1 MSPQHPVQQSTP
13 KTSEEHHGSS
23 RAEEV
28 VGQTSSPNHV
38 AGLNRRQQTIL
49 KMQKTHGNAAVRR
62 FIEQGQIASI
72 QRDPPSGSSGGLMN
86 WWQDA
91 ELGRR
96 VDDSSVSI
104 DDVVTYVASLGERG
118 AQVAAQDLQDARQ
131 TYSAGEGNPQKLARV
146 NDVLRRIGLPGL
158 IGDNFLWM
166 NVALGAKIQDAS
178 ISVDDIV
185 AYLNGLDP
193 AARQQAIETDLQQAL
208 ITYRNSRVSQV
219 HIGMLRVNTVLL
231 TMYRQTAQGQ
241 SPGNLAP
248 EAGFGT
254 SPPAALLAGTSTPT
268 SQQQG
273 EIASALA
280 PPVATGAGG
289 VALPFEPQVNGQNYE
304 DRIRQ
309 RLLDWI
315 DSRFQQL
322 VVGRGVAEHNDP
334 AQVHPMARFEE
345 IANAA
350 KDETDQVFGS
360 YARQPAFQGPGVH
373 GAGNLVDR
381 FATMQQ
387 QQGAMS
393 PAQRTASAHTFLE
406 WIMNADRGIRT
417 INDEHHA
424 VPEQNPALGL
434 ITPILNQI
442 AADSTRCQQLLDI
455 DRGWEGAQD
464 PALHRVEIQLFR
476 GANSQEDRRIL
487 WDNFQILIHEYI
499 HSLTH
504 QNYHTFA
511 ETRYGY
517 GARQYNTLIEGVTSA
532 FTEIAWTNIESRVSN
547 QALRDRVE
555 GTQNSQQPFDPSTV
569 PPVSNRRYGSYDQ
582 AMGLINVVGERN
594 VYAAYFLG
602 ETNLIDPNP
611 PSAASTTTTGSTTT
625 SP

>member
-1 MSPQHPVQQSTP
+1 MPHQQPMQKDDQHSLSIGEDAVEY
-13 KTSEEHHGSS
+13 SESS
-23 RAEEV
+23 
-28 VGQTSSPNHV
+28 SHV

-62 FIEQGQIASI
+62 FIAQQQSSQI
-72 QRDPPSGSSGGLMN
+72 QRTPPTSGSSGGLMN
-86 WWQDA
+86 WWQDE

-96 VDDSSVSI
+96 VDDASVSI
-104 DDVVTYVASLGERG
+104 DDVVQYVASLGERG
-118 AQVAAQDLQDARQ
+118 AQAAARDLQDARE

-146 NDVLRRIGLPGL
+146 NEVLRRIGLPGL

-166 NVALGAKIQDAS
+166 NIALGAKIQDAS
-178 ISVDDIV
+178 VSVNDIV

-193 AARQQAIETDLQQAL
+193 AARRQAIEIDLQQAL
-208 ITYRNSRVSQV
+208 VTYRASRVSRV
-219 HIGMLRVNTVLL
+219 HVGLIRVNTVLL
-231 TMYRQTAQGQ
+231 NMYRQTAQQQ
-241 SPGNLAP
+241 SPGTQAP
-248 EAGFGT
+248 EAGFGNN
-254 SPPAALLAGTSTPT
+254 PPAALLAGTTTPT

-273 EIASALA
+273 EIANALA
-280 PPVATGAGG
+280 PPVPTGAGG
-289 VALPFEPQVNGQNYE
+289 QQLPFEPQVNGQNYE

-309 RLLDWI
+309 RIYDWI
-315 DSRFQQL
+315 DHQYQEL

-334 AQVHPMARFEE
+334 TRVHPMARFEE

-406 WIMNADRGIRT
+406 WIMNSDRGIRR
-417 INDEHHA
+417 INQQHHA

-434 ITPILNQI
+434 ITPLLNQI
-442 AADSTRCQQLLDI
+442 ANDATRRQQLLDI

-464 PALHRVEIQLFR
+464 PNLHRVEIQLFR
-476 GANSQEDRRIL
+476 GANSQEDRRIM

-504 QNYHTFA
+504 QNYHNFA
-511 ETRYGY
+511 TNRYGY

-532 FTEIAWTNIESRVSN
+532 FTEIVWTNIEGRTSD

-555 GTQNSQQPFDPSTV
+555 GLQNAQQPFDPTTV

-582 AMGLINVVGERN
+582 AMNLINVVGERN

-611 PSAASTTTTGSTTT
+611 PSAASSGSGT
-625 SP
+625 STP